1 MGSNLKAVRVAAQMK
16 EAAELT
22 LFSVL
27 DEGKLIRY
35 DMETRD
41 GKKCQDKEP
50 CMIVFL
56 RLLRYAISDGR

>member
-1 MGSNLKAVRVAAQMK
+1 MK

-41 GKKCQDKEP
+41 GRINVVLHSLQWEDGDPK
-50 CMIVFL
+50 VF
-56 RLLRYAISDGR
+56 YTHEFEAHTWEYTEKG